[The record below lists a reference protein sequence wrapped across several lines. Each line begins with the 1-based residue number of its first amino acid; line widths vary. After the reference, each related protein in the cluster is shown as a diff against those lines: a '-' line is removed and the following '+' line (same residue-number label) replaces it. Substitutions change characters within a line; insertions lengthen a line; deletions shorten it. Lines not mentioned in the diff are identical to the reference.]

1 MMNQFIIDPELIG
14 EDYETT
20 VRAYLVRDEEFN
32 LQAEDILSHSLQQL
46 GYDGNKLW
54 FLNGNFQTTNLEVN
68 NGYLQ
73 DILANKDV
81 ETFYRSLSLD
91 ALNYLGY

>member
-1 MMNQFIIDPELIG
+1 MLNQFVIDKELIG

-20 VRAYLVRDEEFN
+20 VQAYLVRDEKYN
-32 LQAEDILSHSLQQL
+32 LQAEDILSDGLRKL

-54 FLNGNFQTTNLEVN
+54 FWNANFQNDNTEINH
-68 NGYLQ
+68 GFLQ

-81 ETFYRSLSLD
+81 EKFYRCLNLD